1 MNYPMQVSDSKNLR
15 QYQKIYNRNQQ
26 VMQSMP
32 QSLRRKD
39 PVMQAEFEKKK
50 VEQQFVKN
58 QINSLQKNQSQM
70 QTQMQMQNNFAI
82 L

>member
-15 QYQKIYNRNQQ
+15 QYQKIYDRNQQ

>member
-1 MNYPMQVSDSKNLR
+1 MNYPMQLSDSKNLR
-15 QYQKIYNRNQQ
+15 QYQKIYDRNQQ

-32 QSLRRKD
+32 QALRRKD

-70 QTQMQMQNNFAI
+70 QIQNNFAI

>member
-1 MNYPMQVSDSKNLR
+1 MNYPMPVSDLKNLR

-32 QSLRRKD
+32 QALRRKD

-50 VEQQFVKN
+50 VEQHFVQN
-58 QINSLQKNQSQM
+58 QINSLQKNYSQM
-70 QTQMQMQNNFAI
+70 QTPMQMQNFAI